1 MGWGFS
7 GVPIPSTVVT
17 SRPSTVGA
25 STRHE
30 FTGSPSSS
38 TVQAPQFP
46 CSQPNFGPVT
56 CRCSRSRL
64 SRFVVT
70 GASTCTRFPFNLK
83 VIVVLAMVLLRLL
96 WQAASLAQAAGYQ
109 HAGELAAIPGRP
121 VNVVDRLGLGHG
133 PRRRVEDGQGERL
146 PSPDLGVS
154 RPLALAGGLDQDLEE
169 QLIRPAHSLP
179 RAEEEAR
186 QRHGPPSPAAP

>member
-38 TVQAPQFP
+38 TVHAPQFP

-56 CRCSRSRL
+56 CRRSRSRV

-70 GASTCTRFPFNLK
+70 EASTCTRFPFNLK

-96 WQAASLAQAAGYQ
+96 RQAAGLAQAAGHQ

-121 VNVVDRLGLGHG
+121 VNVVDRLGLEI
-133 PRRRVEDGQGERL
+133 RR
-146 PSPDLGVS
+146 
-154 RPLALAGGLDQDLEE
+154 
-169 QLIRPAHSLP
+169 AHL
-179 RAEEEAR
+179 
-186 QRHGPPSPAAP
+186 